1 MRGALPGRR
10 RPVSRGLTAPLL
22 LGAVPALVAG
32 LFVLSISDV
41 GRGTWLVQGA
51 SIVMALALATGGGVL
66 ARRPSR
72 RGVLVAAGAT
82 LLLCA
87 LPLLGS
93 AQSPERWVVV
103 GPVSLYV
110 APVCLPALLS
120 LVAWRMRRD
129 ARLHTGA
136 AAALWAVALV
146 LAAQPDLSQVL
157 ALSAG
162 ALVILA
168 LDVTPWW
175 RRVATMVPFVV
186 AVVLAHAQGDPLQ
199 PVGHVELVV
208 AVAWQHSMLAGVCVL
223 LATLVFVG
231 TLTWRLGRLDPAQ
244 GAVAAYYAVLF
255 ACAMA
260 GLTPAPLVGYGA
272 GPWLGFGLWLGT
284 IAAVAQDVAASVDR
298 GRRVSS

>member
-1 MRGALPGRR
+1 MMLIGTLLAAALP
-10 RPVSRGLTAPLL
+10 ALL
-22 LGAVPALVAG
+22 AG
-32 LFVLSISDV
+32 LIVLAIADV
-41 GRGTWLVQGA
+41 GRGTWLVQAA
-51 SIVMALALATGGGVL
+51 SIAMMLAIATGGGVL

-72 RGVLVAAGAT
+72 RGVMWAAGAT

-120 LVAWRMRRD
+120 LVAWRIRRD
-129 ARLHTGA
+129 ARLHSGA

-157 ALSAG
+157 ALTAG
-162 ALVILA
+162 VLVIVA

-175 RRVATMVPFVV
+175 RRVAAMVPFVV
-186 AVVLAHAQGDPLQ
+186 AVLLAYVQGDPLQ

-208 AVAWQHSMLAGVCVL
+208 AVAWQHSMLAGLGVL

-231 TLTWRLGRLDPAQ
+231 MLAWRLGRLDPAQ

-255 ACAMA
+255 VCAMA
-260 GLTPAPLVGYGA
+260 GLTPAPLIGYGA
-272 GPWLGFGLWLGT
+272 GPWLGFGLLVGTLACVAHDVGPLAATSRERLG
-284 IAAVAQDVAASVDR
+284 QP
-298 GRRVSS
+298 

>member
-1 MRGALPGRR
+1 MSRSTTLLLIGTLLAAALP
-10 RPVSRGLTAPLL
+10 ALL
-22 LGAVPALVAG
+22 ASV
-32 LFVLSISDV
+32 FVLSIADV
-41 GRGTWLVQGA
+41 GGGTWLVQAG
-51 SIVMALALATGGGVL
+51 SIAMMVALATGGGVL

-72 RGVLVAAGAT
+72 RGVMVAAGAT

-93 AQSPERWVVV
+93 AQSPERWVVG

-129 ARLHTGA
+129 ARLATGA

-157 ALSAG
+157 ALTAG
-162 ALVILA
+162 ALVIIA

-175 RRVATMVPFVV
+175 RRVATMAPFVV
-186 AVVLAHAQGDPLQ
+186 AVVLAQAQGDPLQ

-231 TLTWRLGRLDPAQ
+231 TLAWRLGRLDPAQ

-255 ACAMA
+255 AGAMA
-260 GLTPAPLVGYGA
+260 GLTPAPLIGYGA
-272 GPWLGFGLWLGT
+272 GPWLGFGLWIGT
-284 IAAVAQDVAASVDR
+284 IAAVAQDVASPVDR